1 MILFNA
7 VHGSDK
13 VLMAVLDIFLMIR
26 TMIEPEVPAAFGAM
40 DAAINITIPV
50 FLLIC
55 YIIVCKSHDIL
66 TQNTA

>member
-7 VHGSDK
+7 VYGGDK
-13 VLMAVLDIFLMIR
+13 VLMAGLDIFLMIR
-26 TMIEPEVPAAFGAM
+26 TMIEPEIPAAFGAM
-40 DAAINITIPV
+40 DAAVNITMPV

-66 TQNTA
+66 KRNTA